1 MKIAVD
7 CGHTLSGADIG
18 AHANGVAEEKMT
30 REVGNL
36 VISKLKALG
45 HSVVNCTIDNASTL
59 NESLAYRYNT
69 ANNNNV
75 DLFVSIHMNCFNTES
90 PNGSE
95 VYIHSA
101 NSSAKKYADNV
112 LSELER
118 CGFTKRGVYVAK
130 NYLGYNLAVLS
141 NTNAPA
147 LLIECL
153 FISNKNDLASY
164 NPKSLAEAIVKG
176 LVGSKATS
184 TSSSSQNNF
193 VKQLQQTLNKTRN
206 ANLVV
211 DGIAGPLTLGACPL
225 LACGSMGTIVSL
237 LQSRLNSIGFS
248 SGNVD
253 GMFGQNTKKAVMN
266 FQKSRKLSVD
276 GIVGK
281 NTWTELLK

>member
-1 MKIAVD
+1 MRIAID

-18 AHANGVAEEKMT
+18 AHANGAAEEKMT

-90 PNGSE
+90 PHGSE

-112 LSELER
+112 LSELGK

-164 NPKSLAEAIVKG
+164 NPKTLANAIVYG
-176 LVGSKATS
+176 LVGYKATS

-193 VKQLQQTLNKTRN
+193 VKQLQQTLNKKG
-206 ANLVV
+206 ANLVI
-211 DGIAGPLTLGACPL
+211 DGIAGPLTLNACPL
-225 LACGSMGTIVSL
+225 LLFGSMGTIVSL

-276 GIVGK
+276 GIVGR
-281 NTWTELLK
+281 NTWSKLLS